1 MDNVDLC
8 TLAVS
13 LGDCETLIQHPAT
26 MTHATY
32 SNQELK
38 AAGIDPGL
46 VRLSVGLEHPDDIM
60 DDLEAAFSLIP
71 P

>member
-1 MDNVDLC
+1 
-8 TLAVS
+8 
-13 LGDCETLIQHPAT
+13 

-32 SNQELK
+32 AEEELK

-46 VRLSVGLEHPDDIM
+46 VRLSIGLEHPDDIM
-60 DDLEAAFSLIP
+60 DDLETAFSLIP